1 MRRKTM
7 KKVIAIAFAISTVTI
22 GLAACSKSSTP
33 ADTTVAVVDTTM
45 PASDTTVA
53 GTDTTMVTD
62 TTVAG

>member
-1 MRRKTM
+1 M

-45 PASDTTVA
+45 PTSDTTMA

>member
-1 MRRKTM
+1 M
-7 KKVIAIAFAISTVTI
+7 KKVIAIAFAISSVSV
-22 GLAACSKSSTP
+22 GLAACGSSSTP